1 MGQIIYL
8 KEKIKKPEDKIL
20 GYRISF
26 YTDDEIEITLL
37 SLIMFGFDQRR
48 YTMELLKEL
57 NPLYIKS
64 CLTKLKESPLIS
76 SLGKKAINTIINN
89 IEELKH
95 ADI

>member
-1 MGQIIYL
+1 MGQILYL
-8 KEKIKKPEDKIL
+8 KERLKKPEDKIL

-26 YTDDEIEITLL
+26 YTDNEIEITLL
-37 SLIMFGFDQRR
+37 SLNMFGFDQRR
-48 YTMELLKEL
+48 YTVELLKEL

-64 CLTKLKESPLIS
+64 CLTKLKESLLIS

>member
-1 MGQIIYL
+1 MGQILYL
-8 KEKIKKPEDKIL
+8 KEKITKAEDKIL

-26 YTDDEIEITLL
+26 YTDNEIEITLL
-37 SLIMFGFDQRR
+37 SLNMFGFDQRR
-48 YTMELLKEL
+48 YTVELLKEL

-64 CLTKLKESPLIS
+64 CLNKLRESLLIS